1 MKRASRLL
9 PLLLLAL
16 TLSATPAS
24 AASTRIIVRV
34 SGGLLRLKTICL
46 LLGCNVDYG
55 LGDPN
60 GQVFLITTT
69 TSLLS
74 PLSFLNALQLQ
85 LGVIDVELD
94 VKGSIQSGAT
104 SAPAALSDTTPV
116 NYYGATVWHGY
127 VNQPATQ
134 IIRLADTQ
142 ATYGVDGSGT
152 GHRCGLGHSPIVLRS
167 PRADIT
173 STG

>member
-1 MKRASRLL
+1 MKRALRLFI
-9 PLLLLAL
+9 LLLLAL
-16 TLSATPAS
+16 TLSGSPAS
-24 AASTRIIVRV
+24 AAGTRVIVRV
-34 SGGLLRLKTICL
+34 SGGLLQIKTLCA
-46 LLGCNVDYG
+46 LLGCTVNYG

-74 PLSFLNALQLQ
+74 PLSFLNTLRLQ

-104 SAPAALSDTTPV
+104 SAPAALSDKTPV
-116 NYYGATVWHGY
+116 NYYGTTVWHGY

-142 ATYGVDGSGT
+142 ATYGVDGNG
-152 GHRCGLGHSPIVLRS
+152 IV
-167 PRADIT
+167 DIIDT
-173 STG
+173 CVDVIHPVML